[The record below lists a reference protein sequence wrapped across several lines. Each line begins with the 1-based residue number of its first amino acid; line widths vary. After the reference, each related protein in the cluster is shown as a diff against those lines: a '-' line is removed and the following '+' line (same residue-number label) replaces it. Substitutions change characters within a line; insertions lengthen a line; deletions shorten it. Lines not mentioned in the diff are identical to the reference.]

1 VAEDSSFGVAPALP
15 AIELID
21 IHIALG
27 GAPVLGGL
35 SLAAPRGRITVL
47 LGPSGVGKTTCLR
60 LITGLLIPD
69 AGDVIVDGH
78 STLAMTKRRRLELSR
93 RFGVLLQGSGLYGS
107 ALWESMTVEQNLL
120 HQLRAQRGGR
130 EPELRERAREWL
142 AAVGL
147 SASAELPPATLSSG
161 MRRRLALARA
171 LIADPEYAVLD
182 SLELGAD
189 PVRLGELIRIVARTH
204 ERTGGTF
211 VIATQSIELARRV
224 ADEIVVLW
232 GGRVLEQGPAER
244 VLASERPEVRQL
256 LDGLVDGPLGMDDE
270 PGAVARPVPVARY
283 IEAGFE
289 LPVPVVA
296 AAVLVVV
303 TASALWLGHGGVV
316 ELALVAALWVIAAA
330 VVAARRR

>member
-1 VAEDSSFGVAPALP
+1 
-15 AIELID
+15 
-21 IHIALG
+21 
-27 GAPVLGGL
+27 
-35 SLAAPRGRITVL
+35 
-47 LGPSGVGKTTCLR
+47 
-60 LITGLLIPD
+60 
-69 AGDVIVDGH
+69 
-78 STLAMTKRRRLELSR
+78 
-93 RFGVLLQGSGLYGS
+93 
-107 ALWESMTVEQNLL
+107 
-120 HQLRAQRGGR
+120 
-130 EPELRERAREWL
+130 
-142 AAVGL
+142 
-147 SASAELPPATLSSG
+147 
-161 MRRRLALARA
+161 
-171 LIADPEYAVLD
+171 VLD